1 MSAELDAALTQLG
14 INPKDLAAAAGSSG
28 SFSWTPPNAAM
39 APTGGVTEATLSRLG
54 FAGVKAAG
62 TFTDDSAVKQY
73 ADMSPEQRRTVQQ
86 QLYDVGL
93 YDSPYYTGK
102 QSVRWGQYD
111 LDTKQALDRATAM
124 AKGSGNLDMVLSQ
137 KADLSDLAAKARERQ
152 PLTVHLTNPEDI
164 KALGNQVAVQVVG
177 RKLTTEELNK
187 LVATRQSQERS
198 AQQTAYAQAGASG
211 GTVTDPAT
219 SQGAF
224 ESEIRSMAPV
234 EAGAHDIATQFSN
247 FLSILKGMS

>member
-1 MSAELDAALTQLG
+1 MSAELDAALGAMG

-28 SFSWTPPNAAM
+28 TFSWTPPTALG
-39 APTGGVTEATLSRLG
+39 APKGGVTERVLNRLDMG
-54 FAGVKAAG
+54 GLRASAPFTEDSVK
-62 TFTDDSAVKQY
+62 KQY
-73 ADMSPEQRRTVQQ
+73 ADMSPAQRAQVQQ

-102 QSVRWGQYD
+102 QTVRKGQYD
-111 LDTKQALDRATAM
+111 IDTIQALTRATAL
-124 AKGSGNLDMVLSQ
+124 AEGAGSLDMVLSQ
-137 KADLSDLAAKARERQ
+137 RADLSQLAEKRERQ

-177 RKLTTEELNK
+177 RKLTDAELNK
-187 LVATRQSQERS
+187 LVATRHTQERS
-198 AQQTAYAQAGASG
+198 AQQTAYAQADASG

-219 SQGAF
+219 SQGAL

-247 FLSILKGMS
+247 FLSILGGMS